1 MMSQLQRSSKIL
13 LIGDS
18 CYDLYHYGEVKRL
31 SPEAPIPIFDKKYT
45 EKKLGMASNVYLNLV
60 ALGANVD
67 ISTQFSENKNRYID
81 LKTRQQVLRVDEKL
95 DTCAQEIDHT
105 SINYSDYNCIVISDY
120 NKGYVRSEDIQTIRD
135 LFKGPIFIDT
145 KKKDLDSIKNCFIK
159 INQSE
164 YESLTSLPAKENL
177 IVTYGGDKVMW
188 NTNTYYPPRV
198 EAYDVC
204 GAGDTFLASLAFNYT
219 QTQDMESAILFA
231 MKAAA
236 VTVKHIGVYA
246 PTLDEINQ

>member
-1 MMSQLQRSSKIL
+1 VSQQQKSSRIL
-13 LIGDS
+13 LVGDS

-60 ALGANVD
+60 ALGASVD

-81 LKTRQQVLRVDEKL
+81 LKTRQQVLRVDEK
-95 DTCAQEIDHT
+95 IDAHVLGISLS
-105 SINYSDYNCIVISDY
+105 SINYSDYSCIIISDY
-120 NKGYVRSEDIQTIRD
+120 NKGYIRSEDIQTIKD

-145 KKKDLDSIKNCFIK
+145 KKKDLASLKDCFIK

-164 YESLTSLPAKENL
+164 YESLTSMPARENL
-177 IVTYGGDKVMW
+177 IVTYGGDKVTW
-188 NTNTYYPPRV
+188 NNNTYYPPRV

-236 VTVKHIGVYA
+236 ATVKHIGVYA